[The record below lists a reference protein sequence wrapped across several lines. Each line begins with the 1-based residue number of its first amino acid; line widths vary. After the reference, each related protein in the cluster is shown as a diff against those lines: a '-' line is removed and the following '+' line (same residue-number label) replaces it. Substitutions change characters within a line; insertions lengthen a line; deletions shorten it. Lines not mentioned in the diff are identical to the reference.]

1 MKFDYQARTK
11 KGEIQS
17 GVIEASSLESAAAL
31 LQKHGLYVT
40 TLEETAKPPIYAR
53 RIKLFERIPNKEIVL
68 FSRQLSMMF
77 QAKVSLTESLRVL
90 ASQTG
95 RVDFREKI
103 FKLAEE
109 VEGGTSFSVALSS
122 QTKVFSPFYIAMVKA
137 GEASGNLS
145 ESLVYLADHLERE
158 YHFNSKIK
166 GAMIYPA
173 MIVLVAVAVLTLMM
187 FFVVPQMT
195 KILLEAGG
203 QLPLATEI
211 VIALSEFLRKWA
223 WILFPAIVGLII
235 FLFKYRQTENGKEF
249 FDKNFLKLPAI
260 GPFLKMTYLSRF
272 AENLA
277 TLISSGLPI
286 AQSLEITAAI
296 VGNTVYQQIIFIA
309 QQEVRKG
316 ETISS
321 VLSRFPNFFP
331 PIFIQMTVVGE
342 KTGSLD
348 KTLLNLVDFYRKE
361 VDRNL
366 ESLLTI
372 LEPLLIVFLGLVVGG
387 IMAAIL
393 LPLYQVAAF

>member
-1 MKFDYQARTK
+1 MKFDYQARNK

-17 GVIEASSLESAAAL
+17 GVIEASSLEAAAAL

-40 TLEETAKPPIYAR
+40 ILEETAKPPIYAR
-53 RIKLFERIPNKEIVL
+53 RIKLFERIPVKEIVL
-68 FSRQLSMMF
+68 FSRQLSIMF
-77 QAKVSLTESLRVL
+77 QSKVSLVEALRVL

-95 RVDFREKI
+95 HLDFREKI

-109 VEGGTSFSVALSS
+109 VEGGTSFSAALAG
-122 QTKVFSPFYIAMVKA
+122 QEKVFSSFYIAMVKA
-137 GEASGNLS
+137 GEASGNFS
-145 ESLVYLADHLERE
+145 ESLTYLADHLERE

-166 GAMIYPA
+166 GAMIYPII
-173 MIVLVAVAVLTLMM
+173 IVLVAVTVLTLMM
-187 FFVVPQMT
+187 LFVVPQMT

-203 QLPLATEI
+203 QLPLVTEI
-211 VIALSEFLRKWA
+211 IIGLSGFLRRWA
-223 WILFPAIVGLII
+223 WILFPAFAGLLI
-235 FLFKYRQTENGKEF
+235 FLFRYRQTENGKEF
-249 FDKNFLKLPAI
+249 FDKFFLKLPAI

-286 AQSLEITAAI
+286 AQSLEITASI
-296 VGNTVYQQIIFIA
+296 VGNTVYQQIILMT

-321 VLSRFPNFFP
+321 VLTKFPDFFP
-331 PIFIQMTVVGE
+331 PMFIQMTVVGE

-348 KTLLNLVDFYRKE
+348 KTLLNLVDFYQKE
-361 VDRNL
+361 VGRGL
-366 ESLLTI
+366 ESLLAI
-372 LEPLLIVFLGLVVGG
+372 LEPLLIVFLGVVVGG

-393 LPLYQVAAF
+393 LPLYQLAAF